1 MRHLI
6 YFLFFILVAIAC
18 KTSKFTATPA
28 QMEALENLIINKD
41 FVIESNWAYP
51 QSTNAMQQIANTGIL
66 GPGNTAGSINLIGNS
81 NFLKIS
87 GDSIMSYL
95 PYYGERQMNVG
106 YGGSDSA
113 IQLKDIVHDYKVK
126 TNKDNS
132 YTITLNANSKTENF
146 TVYLRVF
153 PNLKSSITFN
163 SPSRFPI
170 RYEGKIQEK
179 ITTE

>member
-6 YFLFFILVAIAC
+6 YFLFLVLLVMSC
-18 KTSKFTATPA
+18 KTSKSTATPA
-28 QMEALENLIINKD
+28 QIEALENLINNKN
-41 FVIESNWAYP
+41 FIIESNWAYP

-66 GPGNTAGSINLIGNS
+66 GPGNTAGSISLIGNS

-113 IQLKDIVHDYKVK
+113 IQLKDIAKDYKTK
-126 TNKDNS
+126 TNKDKS
-132 YTITLNANSKTENF
+132 YTITLNANNKTENF

-153 PNLKSSITFN
+153 PNLRSSITLN
-163 SPSRFPI
+163 SSSRFPI
-170 RYEGKIQEK
+170 RYEGKIQEV
-179 ITTE
+179 ITTK